1 MTMSG
6 LLERAYMDIRL
17 HISGVVQIAP
27 IVVQL
32 QFLHFGMIRN
42 NRFNSLQQVR
52 VTDMISQVI
61 SNCKIENV

>member
-17 HISGVVQIAP
+17 HISEVVQIAQ
-27 IVVQL
+27 IVVQP

-42 NRFNSLQQVR
+42 NRFNSLQ
-52 VTDMISQVI
+52 
-61 SNCKIENV
+61 